1 METDKNAQMT
11 DNLIRL
17 AAMVKRVSDSVDRIE
32 KTLKQHDQKIEQ
44 ALEQSSQNEGWS
56 DDSAW
61 EGFGPKPE
69 KTPVNPNAEQYTL
82 ELHHGPYTI
91 YRHDGESDK
100 EWQRRKD
107 HLLAQRI
114 TFLNGSGQNGTPE
127 QVAYLQRIEER
138 LGRKVFQY
146 PLATT

>member
-1 METDKNAQMT
+1 MT
-11 DNLIRL
+11 
-17 AAMVKRVSDSVDRIE
+17 
-32 KTLKQHDQKIEQ
+32 DQKIEILF
-44 ALEQSSQNEGWS
+44 ASIEKMNKRLGSIEAMMKATTKKISDIEDSFQSDS
-56 DDSAW
+56 DDNAW

-69 KTPVNPNAEQYTL
+69 KTPINPNAEQYTL

-107 HLLAQRI
+107 HLMDQRI
-114 TFLNGSGQNGTPE
+114 TFLNGSGVNGTPE

>member
-1 METDKNAQMT
+1 MENQQFVTVEKFDKLAKFLEKMSKRLNEIEASNKKIMEELESGRDTDIDT
-11 DNLIRL
+11 
-17 AAMVKRVSDSVDRIE
+17 
-32 KTLKQHDQKIEQ
+32 
-44 ALEQSSQNEGWS
+44 
-56 DDSAW
+56 W

-69 KTPVNPNAEQYTL
+69 RQPFNPNAETYTL

-91 YRHDGESDK
+91 YRDDGESDK

-107 HLLAQRI
+107 HLMDQRV
-114 TFLNGSGQNGTPE
+114 TFLNGSGVNGTPE

-138 LGRKVFQY
+138 LGRKIFNL

>member
-1 METDKNAQMT
+1 METEKSSVLKEQLEKTATMF
-11 DNLIRL
+11 
-17 AAMVKRVSDSVDRIE
+17 KRISESVDRIE
-32 KTLKQHDQKIEQ
+32 KTLKEHERKIDE
-44 ALEQSSQNEGWS
+44 ALQRSSYQEDD
-56 DDSAW
+56 DDSF

-69 KTPVNPNAEQYTL
+69 RQPFNPNAETYTL

-91 YRHDGESDK
+91 RRDDGESDK

-107 HLLAQRI
+107 HLMDQRV

-127 QVAYLQRIEER
+127 QVAHLQRIETR
-138 LGRKVFQY
+138 LGRKIFQY

>member
-1 METDKNAQMT
+1 METEKSSVLKDQLEK
-11 DNLIRL
+11 
-17 AAMVKRVSDSVDRIE
+17 AATMFKRISESVDRIE
-32 KTLKQHDQKIEQ
+32 KTLKEHERKIDE
-44 ALEQSSQNEGWS
+44 AMKRSSYQDDD

-69 KTPVNPNAEQYTL
+69 KTPINPNAEQYTL

-91 YRHDGESDK
+91 YRDDGESDK

-107 HLLAQRI
+107 HLMDQRV
-114 TFLNGSGQNGTPE
+114 TFLNGSGVNGTPE

>member
-1 METDKNAQMT
+1 MT
-11 DNLIRL
+11 DDKIGILFTTVEKINQRL
-17 AAMVKRVSDSVDRIE
+17 GSIEAMMKSTTKKISDIEESLESDS
-32 KTLKQHDQKIEQ
+32 
-44 ALEQSSQNEGWS
+44 
-56 DDSAW
+56 DDNAW

-69 KTPVNPNAEQYTL
+69 KTPINPNAEQYTL

-107 HLLAQRI
+107 HLMDQRI
-114 TFLNGSGQNGTPE
+114 TFLNGSGQNGTPD

>member
-1 METDKNAQMT
+1 MT
-11 DNLIRL
+11 
-17 AAMVKRVSDSVDRIE
+17 
-32 KTLKQHDQKIEQ
+32 DQKIEILF
-44 ALEQSSQNEGWS
+44 ASIEKMNKRLGSIEAMMKSTTKKISDIEDSFQSDS

-69 KTPVNPNAEQYTL
+69 KTPINPNAEQYTL

-107 HLLAQRI
+107 HLMDQRI
-114 TFLNGSGQNGTPE
+114 TFLNGSGVNGTPE

>member
-1 METDKNAQMT
+1 MT
-11 DNLIRL
+11 
-17 AAMVKRVSDSVDRIE
+17 
-32 KTLKQHDQKIEQ
+32 DQKIEILF
-44 ALEQSSQNEGWS
+44 ASIEKMNKRLGSIEAMMKSTTKKISDIEDSFQSES
-56 DDSAW
+56 DDNAW

-69 KTPVNPNAEQYTL
+69 KTPINPNAEQYTL

-107 HLLAQRI
+107 HLMDQRI

-138 LGRKVFQY
+138 LGRKVFEY

>member
-1 METDKNAQMT
+1 MT
-11 DNLIRL
+11 
-17 AAMVKRVSDSVDRIE
+17 
-32 KTLKQHDQKIEQ
+32 DQKIEILF
-44 ALEQSSQNEGWS
+44 ASIEKMNKRLGSIEAMMKSTTKKISDIEDSFQSDS

-69 KTPVNPNAEQYTL
+69 KTTINPNAEQYTL

-107 HLLAQRI
+107 HLMDQRI

-138 LGRKVFQY
+138 LGRKVFEY

>member
-1 METDKNAQMT
+1 METEKSSVLKDQLEK
-11 DNLIRL
+11 
-17 AAMVKRVSDSVDRIE
+17 AATMFKRISESVDRIE
-32 KTLKQHDQKIEQ
+32 KTLKEHERKIDE
-44 ALEQSSQNEGWS
+44 ALKRSSYQDDD

-69 KTPVNPNAEQYTL
+69 KTPINPNAEQYTL

-107 HLLAQRI
+107 HLMDQRI

>member
-1 METDKNAQMT
+1 METEKSSVLKDQLEK
-11 DNLIRL
+11 
-17 AAMVKRVSDSVDRIE
+17 AATMFKRISESVDRIE
-32 KTLKQHDQKIEQ
+32 KTLKEHERKIDE
-44 ALEQSSQNEGWS
+44 ALKRSSYQDDD

-107 HLLAQRI
+107 HLMDQRI

>member
-1 METDKNAQMT
+1 METEKSSVLKDQLEK
-11 DNLIRL
+11 
-17 AAMVKRVSDSVDRIE
+17 AATMFKRISESVDRIE
-32 KTLKQHDQKIEQ
+32 KTLKDHERKIDE
-44 ALEQSSQNEGWS
+44 ALKRSSYQDDD

-107 HLLAQRI
+107 HLMDQRI

>member
-1 METDKNAQMT
+1 MMKATTKK
-11 DNLIRL
+11 I
-17 AAMVKRVSDSVDRIE
+17 SDIE
-32 KTLKQHDQKIEQ
+32 DSF
-44 ALEQSSQNEGWS
+44 QSDS

-100 EWQRRKD
+100 EWTRRKD
-107 HLLAQRI
+107 HLMDQRI
-114 TFLNGSGQNGTPE
+114 TFLNGSGVNGTPE
-127 QVAYLQRIEER
+127 QAAYLQRIEER

>member
-1 METDKNAQMT
+1 METDKLTQLEQNFAT
-11 DNLIRL
+11 L
-17 AAMVKRVSDSVDRIE
+17 AGFVERATKSLGRIE
-32 KTLKQHDQKIEQ
+32 KTLKEHERKIDE
-44 ALEQSSQNEGWS
+44 ALQRSSYQEDD
-56 DDSAW
+56 DDSF

-69 KTPVNPNAEQYTL
+69 RQPFNPNAETYTL

-91 YRHDGESDK
+91 RRDDGESDK

-107 HLLAQRI
+107 HLMDQRV
-114 TFLNGSGQNGTPE
+114 TFLNGSGVNGTPE

-138 LGRKVFQY
+138 LGRKIFNL

>member
-1 METDKNAQMT
+1 MT
-11 DNLIRL
+11 
-17 AAMVKRVSDSVDRIE
+17 
-32 KTLKQHDQKIEQ
+32 DQKIEILF
-44 ALEQSSQNEGWS
+44 ASIEKMNKRLGSIEAMMKSTTKKISDIEDSFQSES

-69 KTPVNPNAEQYTL
+69 KTPINPNAEQYTL

-107 HLLAQRI
+107 HLMDQRI

>member
-1 METDKNAQMT
+1 MT
-11 DNLIRL
+11 DDKIGILFTTVEKINQRL
-17 AAMVKRVSDSVDRIE
+17 GSIEAMMKSTTKKISDIEESLESDS
-32 KTLKQHDQKIEQ
+32 
-44 ALEQSSQNEGWS
+44 
-56 DDSAW
+56 DDNAW

-69 KTPVNPNAEQYTL
+69 KTPINPNAEQYTL

-107 HLLAQRI
+107 HLMDQRI

>member
-1 METDKNAQMT
+1 METEKSSVLKEQLEKTATMF
-11 DNLIRL
+11 
-17 AAMVKRVSDSVDRIE
+17 KRISESVDRIE
-32 KTLKQHDQKIEQ
+32 KTLKEHERKIDE
-44 ALEQSSQNEGWS
+44 ALQRSSYQ
-56 DDSAW
+56 DDTDIDTW

-69 KTPVNPNAEQYTL
+69 RQPFNPNAETYTL

-91 YRHDGESDK
+91 RRDDGESDK

-107 HLLAQRI
+107 HLMDQRV

-127 QVAYLQRIEER
+127 QVAHLQRIETR
-138 LGRKVFQY
+138 LGRKIFEN

>member
-1 METDKNAQMT
+1 MENQQFVTVEKFDKLAKFLEKMSK
-11 DNLIRL
+11 RL
-17 AAMVKRVSDSVDRIE
+17 NEIE
-32 KTLKQHDQKIEQ
+32 ASNKKI
-44 ALEQSSQNEGWS
+44 LEQLESGG
-56 DDSAW
+56 DTDIDTW

-69 KTPVNPNAEQYTL
+69 RQPFNPNAETYTL

-91 YRHDGESDK
+91 RRDDGESDK

-107 HLLAQRI
+107 HLMDQRV
-114 TFLNGSGQNGTPE
+114 TFLNGSGVNGTPE

-138 LGRKVFQY
+138 LGRKIFEN

>member
-1 METDKNAQMT
+1 METEKSSVLKDQLEK
-11 DNLIRL
+11 
-17 AAMVKRVSDSVDRIE
+17 AATMFKRISESVDRIE
-32 KTLKQHDQKIEQ
+32 KTLKEHERKIDE
-44 ALEQSSQNEGWS
+44 ALKRSSYQDDG

-69 KTPVNPNAEQYTL
+69 KTPINPNAEQYTL

-107 HLLAQRI
+107 HLMDQRI

>member
-1 METDKNAQMT
+1 MT
-11 DNLIRL
+11 
-17 AAMVKRVSDSVDRIE
+17 
-32 KTLKQHDQKIEQ
+32 DQKIEILF
-44 ALEQSSQNEGWS
+44 ASIEKMNKRLGSIEAMMKATTKKISDIEDSFQSDS

-107 HLLAQRI
+107 HLMDQRI

>member
-1 METDKNAQMT
+1 METDKNAQMN

-32 KTLKQHDQKIEQ
+32 KTLKQHDQTIEQ
-44 ALEQSSQNEGWS
+44 ALEQSSQSEGWS

-61 EGFGPKPE
+61 EGFGSKPE
-69 KTPVNPNAEQYTL
+69 KTPINPNAEQYTL

-100 EWQRRKD
+100 EWTRRKD
-107 HLLAQRI
+107 HLMDQRV
-114 TFLNGSGQNGTPE
+114 TFLNGSGQNATPE
-127 QVAYLQRIEER
+127 QVAYLKRIEER

>member
-1 METDKNAQMT
+1 METEKSSVLKEQLEKTATMF
-11 DNLIRL
+11 
-17 AAMVKRVSDSVDRIE
+17 KRISESVDRIE
-32 KTLKQHDQKIEQ
+32 KTLKEHERKIDE
-44 ALEQSSQNEGWS
+44 ALQRSSYQ
-56 DDSAW
+56 DDTDIDTW

-69 KTPVNPNAEQYTL
+69 CQPFNPNAETYTL

-91 YRHDGESDK
+91 RRDDGESDK

-107 HLLAQRI
+107 HLMDQRV

-127 QVAYLQRIEER
+127 QVAHLQRIETR
-138 LGRKVFQY
+138 LGRKIFKY

>member
-1 METDKNAQMT
+1 METDKLTQLEQNFAT
-11 DNLIRL
+11 L
-17 AAMVKRVSDSVDRIE
+17 AGFVERATKSLGRIE
-32 KTLKQHDQKIEQ
+32 KTLKEHERKIDE
-44 ALEQSSQNEGWS
+44 ALQRSSYQEDD
-56 DDSAW
+56 DDSF

-69 KTPVNPNAEQYTL
+69 RQPFNPNAETYTL

-91 YRHDGESDK
+91 RRDDGESDK

-107 HLLAQRI
+107 HLMDQRV

-127 QVAYLQRIEER
+127 QVAHLQRIEAR
-138 LGRKVFQY
+138 LGRKIFEN

>member
-1 METDKNAQMT
+1 MT
-11 DNLIRL
+11 
-17 AAMVKRVSDSVDRIE
+17 
-32 KTLKQHDQKIEQ
+32 DQKIEILF
-44 ALEQSSQNEGWS
+44 ASIEKMNKRLGSIEAMMKATTKKISDIEDSFQSDS

-69 KTPVNPNAEQYTL
+69 KTPINPNAEQYTL

-100 EWQRRKD
+100 EWTRRKD
-107 HLLAQRI
+107 HLMDQRI

>member
-1 METDKNAQMT
+1 METEKSSVLKDQLEKTATMF
-11 DNLIRL
+11 
-17 AAMVKRVSDSVDRIE
+17 KRISESVDRIE
-32 KTLKQHDQKIEQ
+32 KTLKEHERKIDE
-44 ALEQSSQNEGWS
+44 ALKRSSYQDDDD
-56 DDSAW
+56 DDSW

-69 KTPVNPNAEQYTL
+69 RQPFNPNAETYTL

-91 YRHDGESDK
+91 RRDDGESDK

-107 HLLAQRI
+107 HLMDQRV
-114 TFLNGSGQNGTPE
+114 TFLNGSGVNGTPE

-138 LGRKVFQY
+138 LGRKIFKY

>member
-1 METDKNAQMT
+1 MT
-11 DNLIRL
+11 DDKIGILFTTVEKINQRL
-17 AAMVKRVSDSVDRIE
+17 GSIEAMMKATTKKISDIE
-32 KTLKQHDQKIEQ
+32 ES
-44 ALEQSSQNEGWS
+44 LESDS

-69 KTPVNPNAEQYTL
+69 KTPINPNAEQYTL

-91 YRHDGESDK
+91 YRHDGDSDK

-107 HLLAQRI
+107 HLMDQRV

-127 QVAYLQRIEER
+127 QVAYLKRIEER